1 LEVNTIFEFIKRFL
15 SIISPFFQGF
25 LIAYVLNI
33 PCGGMQKLL
42 AKTKNS
48 FLIKRKKL
56 ISIIITYLLLF
67 FIIFLI
73 IRLVIP
79 SIMSSV
85 EFFLTNFQSYYIG
98 TQDIVHYINNMDI
111 FGIDIS
117 MENITTF
124 IRNFVIENLSLSINT
139 IIGIPS
145 ALFKGFLAFVSSIYC
160 LIEKDRLTAYLCKLL
175 KVFSSDTVYHT
186 VLKYTRLLN
195 NNFKQYIYTQTIDG
209 CILGSLATIE
219 LILLRSPYALIL
231 GILLGIVNY
240 IPYFGS
246 IFGSIFAVIIVAF
259 TQGLP
264 TAAIASIVLLITQ
277 QLDGNV
283 IQPKLLGGSF
293 SLSPL
298 LVIICITIGG
308 AYYGILGMI
317 VAIPIIAVVKNI
329 LEEIVAH
336 YDQQKKIK
344 YNDMQPIE

>member
-1 LEVNTIFEFIKRFL
+1 L
-15 SIISPFFQGF
+15 
-25 LIAYVLNI
+25 
-33 PCGGMQKLL
+33 
-42 AKTKNS
+42 
-48 FLIKRKKL
+48 
-56 ISIIITYLLLF
+56 LLLF
-67 FIIFLI
+67 TLFLI

-79 SIMSSV
+79 SIVSSG
-85 EFFLTNFQSYYIG
+85 EFFLSNFQSYYIG
-98 TQDIVHYINNMDI
+98 TQDVIYYINDLDI

-117 MENITTF
+117 MDNIMAL

-160 LIEKDRLTAYLCKLL
+160 LLEKDKLIKYLCKLL
-175 KVFSSDTVYHT
+175 RVFSSDTLYHT
-186 VLKYTRLLN
+186 VIKYMRLLN

-209 CILGSLATIE
+209 CILGTLATIE

-231 GILLGIVNY
+231 GIMLGIVNY

-259 TQGLP
+259 TQGIP
-264 TAAIASIVLLITQ
+264 TAAVASIVLLVTQ

-317 VAIPIIAVVKNI
+317 VAIPIVAVVKNI
-329 LEEIVAH
+329 LEEIVAF
-336 YDQQKKIK
+336 YEQQKKIK
-344 YNDMQPIE
+344 YEDVQQIE